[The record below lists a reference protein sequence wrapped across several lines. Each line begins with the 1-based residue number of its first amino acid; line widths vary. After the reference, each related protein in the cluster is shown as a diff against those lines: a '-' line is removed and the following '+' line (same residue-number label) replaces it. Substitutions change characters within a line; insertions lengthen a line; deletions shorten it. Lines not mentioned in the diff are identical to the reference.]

1 MAYYGY
7 ERLRPGDALGI
18 DMSEITK
25 KVGTDLRAYEKK
37 KGDDK
42 ESVAKSNRDFAELL
56 ATMPSSYN
64 AEFNSFLGEASSLYS
79 TDAAKIQSDFANRRI
94 DKRTHDIQ
102 MANLN
107 SGGKMMVDSLT
118 GYTALINDLEEK
130 KEAGLLGK
138 QDLYRLSQ
146 LQSFAD
152 LGNVTLVLDP
162 ESKQPS
168 LVKVNEDGEAEAM
181 LINQFFN
188 DVNMKMS
195 GPTDT
200 TSLVSNALKQAGIQ
214 DITLKDGSQTI
225 GEFAGPEADA
235 ALTNAAEAGLAQIN
249 QLMGYASANV
259 ITKDDKVINYDYAK
273 LPGGYLV
280 GGILDKEKLKK
291 LQAKNPGIF
300 YQDLSGTFHVS
311 DADREIII
319 DNFKKDLKFASDYT
333 EVQKLEPTKTKLDPY
348 KSFDSIIDVME
359 ILNKNGQKVPQDYI
373 DLVLSAVPGMS
384 KELFAQVTE
393 GIEIEDLPEDIT
405 DSERKDREEAAQAKR
420 AFEVAT
426 EARTWYENE
435 FLNDLTGVKPE
446 EEYDLNGVKDL
457 FSGQIFGVE
466 TDVINANDSA
476 PNQIVLTIGDET
488 IYEFGT
494 LEPTAKDLARAKTDL
509 RGRLSMNQKQLMYTL
524 VFPEKLEYIKLGN
537 KKELPQ

>member
-1 MAYYGY
+1 MSYYGY

-37 KGDDK
+37 KGEDK

-130 KEAGLLGK
+130 KEAGLLGA

-200 TSLVSNALKQAGIQ
+200 PSLVSSALKQAGIQ
-214 DITLKDGSQTI
+214 DITLKDGSQKI
-225 GEFAGPEADA
+225 GEFAGPNADA

-259 ITKDDKVINYDYAK
+259 ITKGDKVINYDYAK

-291 LQAKNPGIF
+291 LQAENPGIF
-300 YQDLSGTFHVS
+300 YQDLSGKFHVS
-311 DADREIII
+311 DADRKIII
-319 DNFKKDLKFASDYT
+319 DNFKDDLEFASDYT
-333 EVQKLEPTKTKLDPY
+333 EVQAVTTDSTDDNIKRILDLTLIAQRSGQRIDKDTLGTLLANTKGNINFENLSSALENIPDKPSAAELKKIYDEEKAKKNALKMDFAKNYLKDNLFTVDGGFVTPADDSGKYTKSEIETLITKLGLNLQTVEDNLVVYDGNTAVLNLGQEVTKEKMELLKQALIAGDEDMIYALFRRSNPDY
-348 KSFDSIIDVME
+348 TYESDVF
-359 ILNKNGQKVPQDYI
+359 V
-373 DLVLSAVPGMS
+373 
-384 KELFAQVTE
+384 
-393 GIEIEDLPEDIT
+393 
-405 DSERKDREEAAQAKR
+405 
-420 AFEVAT
+420 
-426 EARTWYENE
+426 
-435 FLNDLTGVKPE
+435 E
-446 EEYDLNGVKDL
+446 EE
-457 FSGQIFGVE
+457 
-466 TDVINANDSA
+466 
-476 PNQIVLTIGDET
+476 DE
-488 IYEFGT
+488 ED
-494 LEPTAKDLARAKTDL
+494 ED
-509 RGRLSMNQKQLMYTL
+509 
-524 VFPEKLEYIKLGN
+524 EYPLD
-537 KKELPQ
+537 

>member
-1 MAYYGY
+1 MSYYGY

-18 DMSEITK
+18 DMSKITTQ
-25 KVGTDLRAYEKK
+25 VGTDLRAYEKK

-64 AEFNSFLGEASSLYS
+64 AEFNAFLGEASSMYS

-168 LVKVNEDGEAEAM
+168 LVKVNEDGEAEVM

-195 GPTDT
+195 GPTNT
-200 TSLVSNALKQAGIQ
+200 PSLVSSALKQAGIQ

-225 GEFAGPEADA
+225 GAFTGPEADA
-235 ALTNAAEAGLAQIN
+235 ALTNAANAGLAQIN
-249 QLMGYASANV
+249 QLMGYATANV
-259 ITKDDKVINYDYAK
+259 ITKDGKVINYDYAK

-291 LQAKNPGIF
+291 LQAENPGIF

-311 DADREIII
+311 DADRKIII
-319 DNFKKDLKFASDYT
+319 DNFKDDLKFASDYT
-333 EVQKLEPTKTKLDPY
+333 EVEAVTT
-348 KSFDSIIDVME
+348 DSTDDNIKR
-359 ILNKNGQKVPQDYI
+359 ILNLTLI
-373 DLVLSAVPGMS
+373 
-384 KELFAQVTE
+384 AQ
-393 GIEIEDLPEDIT
+393 
-405 DSERKDREEAAQAKR
+405 R
-420 AFEVAT
+420 
-426 EARTWYENE
+426 
-435 FLNDLTGVKPE
+435 
-446 EEYDLNGVKDL
+446 
-457 FSGQIFGVE
+457 SGQRIDKDTLGILLANAKGNINFEALAQQLGGE
-466 TDVINANDSA
+466 MFTDI
-476 PNQIVLTIGDET
+476 
-488 IYEFGT
+488 
-494 LEPTAKDLARAKTDL
+494 
-509 RGRLSMNQKQLMYTL
+509 
-524 VFPEKLEYIKLGN
+524 PEKLSAAELKILYDKETALKNAIKIDDAIKYLEKNLFTASGVLVTPEDGEEYTVAEIEKLIVPLGLQIQKNEKDFIVYNGN
-537 KKELPQ
+537 RVVLNLGETITKERLELLKTALEKSSEDEIYALFRRSNPDYSYEGDVNVEEEFILD

>member
-1 MAYYGY
+1 
-7 ERLRPGDALGI
+7 
-18 DMSEITK
+18 MSEITK

-168 LVKVNEDGEAEAM
+168 LVKVNEDGEAEVM

-200 TSLVSNALKQAGIQ
+200 PSLVSSALKQAGIQ

-225 GEFAGPEADA
+225 GAFTGEEADA

-249 QLMGYASANV
+249 QLMGYATANV
-259 ITKDDKVINYDYAK
+259 ITKDGKVINYNYAK

-280 GGILDKEKLKK
+280 GGILDEEKLKK
-291 LQAKNPGIF
+291 LQAENPGIF
-300 YQDLSGTFHVS
+300 YQDLSGKYHVS

-319 DNFKKDLKFASDYT
+319 DNFKEDLKFASDYT

-359 ILNKNGQKVPQDYI
+359 ILNKNGQKVPQQYI
-373 DLVLSAVPGMS
+373 DLVLSAVPGMN
-384 KELFAQVTE
+384 KELFEQVTE

-405 DSERKDREEAAQAKR
+405 DSERKDREEAAQARR

-426 EARTWYENE
+426 EARTWYDNE
-435 FLNDLTGVKPE
+435 FLSDLTDVKPE
-446 EEYDLNGVKDL
+446 EVYDLNKVKDL

-466 TDVINANDSA
+466 TDVINEGDTT
-476 PNQIVLTIGDET
+476 PNQIVLTIGNET

>member
-18 DMSEITK
+18 DMSKITTQ
-25 KVGTDLRAYEKK
+25 VGTDLRAYEKK
-37 KGDDK
+37 RGDDK

-64 AEFNSFLGEASSLYS
+64 AEFNAFLGEASSLYS
-79 TDAAKIQSDFANRRI
+79 TDAAQIQSDFANRRI

-200 TSLVSNALKQAGIQ
+200 PSLVSSALKQAGIQ
-214 DITLKDGSQTI
+214 DITLKDGSQKI
-225 GEFAGPEADA
+225 GEFAGPNADA

-259 ITKDDKVINYDYAK
+259 ITKDGKVINYDYAK

-300 YQDLSGTFHVS
+300 YQDLSGKFHVS
-311 DADREIII
+311 DADRKIII
-319 DNFKKDLKFASDYT
+319 DNFKDDLKFASNYT
-333 EVQKLEPTKTKLDPY
+333 EVQAKT
-348 KSFDSIIDVME
+348 
-359 ILNKNGQKVPQDYI
+359 
-373 DLVLSAVPGMS
+373 
-384 KELFAQVTE
+384 
-393 GIEIEDLPEDIT
+393 T
-405 DSERKDREEAAQAKR
+405 DSTDDNIKR
-420 AFEVAT
+420 I
-426 EARTWYENE
+426 
-435 FLNDLTGVKPE
+435 LDLT
-446 EEYDLNGVKDL
+446 LIAQR
-457 FSGQIFGVE
+457 SGQRIDKNTLGILLANSKGNINFEALAQQLGGE
-466 TDVINANDSA
+466 MFTDI
-476 PNQIVLTIGDET
+476 
-488 IYEFGT
+488 
-494 LEPTAKDLARAKTDL
+494 
-509 RGRLSMNQKQLMYTL
+509 
-524 VFPEKLEYIKLGN
+524 PEKLSAAELQRIFEAEKTLKDAIKIDDAKAYLTKNLFTKNGAFATPAEGDEYTDAEIETILTPLGLN
-537 KKELPQ
+537 IQKDGDNVIVYNGNTAVLNLGKEVTKKRLELLKTALIAGSEDEIYALFRRSNPDYTYEGDVPPTYILDPTD

>member
-18 DMSEITK
+18 DMSKITTQ
-25 KVGTDLRAYEKK
+25 VGTDLRAYEKK

-64 AEFNSFLGEASSLYS
+64 AEFNAFLGEASSMYS

-168 LVKVNEDGEAEAM
+168 LVKVNEDGEAEVM

-200 TSLVSNALKQAGIQ
+200 PSLVSSALKQAGIQ

-225 GEFAGPEADA
+225 GAFTGPEADA
-235 ALTNAAEAGLAQIN
+235 ALTNAANAGLAQIN
-249 QLMGYASANV
+249 QLMGYATANV
-259 ITKDDKVINYDYAK
+259 ITKDGKVINYDYAK

-291 LQAKNPGIF
+291 LQAENPGIF
-300 YQDLSGTFHVS
+300 YQDLSGTYHVS

-319 DNFKKDLKFASDYT
+319 DNFKDDLKFASAYT
-333 EVQKLEPTKTKLDPY
+333 KVEKPQPTKTKLDPY
-348 KSFDSIIDVME
+348 KSFNSIVDVME
-359 ILNKNGQKVPQDYI
+359 ILNKNGQKVPQAYI
-373 DLVLSAVPGMS
+373 DLVLSAVPGMN
-384 KELFAQVTE
+384 KELFEQVTE

-405 DSERKDREEAAQAKR
+405 DSERKDRAEAAQAKR

-426 EARTWYENE
+426 EARTWYDNE
-435 FLNDLTGVKPE
+435 FLNDLTDVDPKQ
-446 EEYDLNGVKDL
+446 EYDLNGVKDL

-466 TDVINANDSA
+466 TGVINEGDTT

-494 LEPTAKDLARAKTDL
+494 LEPTARDLDRAKRDL

-524 VFPEKLEYIKLGN
+524 VFPEKLEYIKLGD

>member
-1 MAYYGY
+1 MSYYGY

-18 DMSEITK
+18 DMSKITTQ
-25 KVGTDLRAYEKK
+25 VGTDLRAYEKK

-64 AEFNSFLGEASSLYS
+64 AEFNAFLGEASSMYS

-188 DVNMKMS
+188 DVNMKIS

-200 TSLVSNALKQAGIQ
+200 ASLVSSALKQAGIQ

-225 GEFAGPEADA
+225 GAFTGEDADA
-235 ALTNAAEAGLAQIN
+235 ALDNAANAGLAQIN
-249 QLMGYASANV
+249 QLMGYATANV
-259 ITKDDKVINYDYAK
+259 ITKNGKVINYDYAK

-291 LQAKNPGIF
+291 LQAENPGIF

-311 DADREIII
+311 DADRKIII
-319 DNFKKDLKFASDYT
+319 DNFKDDLKFASDYT
-333 EVQKLEPTKTKLDPY
+333 EVEAETTKTTLDPY
-348 KSFDSIIDVME
+348 KSFNSIVDVME
-359 ILNKNGQKVPQDYI
+359 ILNKNGQKVPQAYI

-384 KELFAQVTE
+384 KELFEQVTE

-405 DSERKDREEAAQAKR
+405 DSERKDRAEAAQAKR

-426 EARTWYENE
+426 EARTWYDNE
-435 FLNDLTGVKPE
+435 FLNDLTDVDPKQ
-446 EEYDLNGVKDL
+446 EYDLNGVKDL

-466 TDVINANDSA
+466 TDVINESDST

-524 VFPEKLEYIKLGN
+524 VFPEKLEYIKLGDGFI
-537 KKELPQ
+537 LD

>member
-1 MAYYGY
+1 
-7 ERLRPGDALGI
+7 
-18 DMSEITK
+18 MSEITK

-168 LVKVNEDGEAEAM
+168 LVKVNEDGEAEVM

-200 TSLVSNALKQAGIQ
+200 PSLVSSALKQAGIQ

-225 GEFAGPEADA
+225 GAFTGEEADA

-249 QLMGYASANV
+249 QLMGYATANV
-259 ITKDDKVINYDYAK
+259 ITKDGKVINYDYAK

-291 LQAKNPGIF
+291 LQAENPGIF
-300 YQDLSGTFHVS
+300 YQDLSGTYHVS
-311 DADREIII
+311 DADRKIII
-319 DNFKKDLKFASDYT
+319 DNFKEDLKFASDYT
-333 EVQKLEPTKTKLDPY
+333 EVQAKTTDSTDDNIKRILDLTLIAQR
-348 KSFDSIIDVME
+348 SGQRIDKNTLG
-359 ILNKNGQKVPQDYI
+359 ILLANAKGNINFEALAQQLGGEMFTDIPEK
-373 DLVLSAVPGMS
+373 LSAAELKILYD
-384 KELFAQVTE
+384 KETALKNAIKIDEAKKYLNTVDGAFKIPDE
-393 GIEIEDLPEDIT
+393 GKVYT
-405 DSERKDREEAAQAKR
+405 DSEIENFLTPLGLNIQKDDDKNVIVYNGNTAVLNLGK
-420 AFEVAT
+420 EVT
-426 EARTWYENE
+426 EDRLKLLKTALIAGSEDEIYALFRRSNPDYSYEGDVN
-435 FLNDLTGVKPE
+435 VE
-446 EEYDLNGVKDL
+446 EEFILD
-457 FSGQIFGVE
+457 
-466 TDVINANDSA
+466 
-476 PNQIVLTIGDET
+476 
-488 IYEFGT
+488 
-494 LEPTAKDLARAKTDL
+494 
-509 RGRLSMNQKQLMYTL
+509 
-524 VFPEKLEYIKLGN
+524 
-537 KKELPQ
+537 

>member
-1 MAYYGY
+1 MSYYGY

-18 DMSEITK
+18 DMSKITTQ
-25 KVGTDLRAYEKK
+25 VGTDLRAYEKK

-64 AEFNSFLGEASSLYS
+64 AEFNAFLGEASSMYS
-79 TDAAKIQSDFANRRI
+79 ADAAKIQSDFANRRI

-188 DVNMKMS
+188 DVNMKIS

-200 TSLVSNALKQAGIQ
+200 ASLVSSALKQAGIQ

-225 GEFAGPEADA
+225 GAFTGEDADA
-235 ALTNAAEAGLAQIN
+235 ALDNAANAGLAQIN
-249 QLMGYASANV
+249 QLMGYATANV
-259 ITKDDKVINYDYAK
+259 ITKNGKVINYDYAK

-291 LQAKNPGIF
+291 LQAENPGIF

-311 DADREIII
+311 DADRKIII
-319 DNFKKDLKFASDYT
+319 DNFKDDLKFASDYT
-333 EVQKLEPTKTKLDPY
+333 EVEAETTKTTLDPY
-348 KSFDSIIDVME
+348 KSFNSIVDVME
-359 ILNKNGQKVPQDYI
+359 ILNKNGQKVPQAYI

-384 KELFAQVTE
+384 KELFEQVTE

-405 DSERKDREEAAQAKR
+405 DSERKDRADAAQAKR

-426 EARTWYENE
+426 EARTWYDNE
-435 FLNDLTGVKPE
+435 FLNDLTDVDPKQ
-446 EEYDLNGVKDL
+446 EYDLNGVKDL

-466 TDVINANDSA
+466 TDVINESDST

-524 VFPEKLEYIKLGN
+524 VFPEKLEYIKLGDGFI
-537 KKELPQ
+537 LD